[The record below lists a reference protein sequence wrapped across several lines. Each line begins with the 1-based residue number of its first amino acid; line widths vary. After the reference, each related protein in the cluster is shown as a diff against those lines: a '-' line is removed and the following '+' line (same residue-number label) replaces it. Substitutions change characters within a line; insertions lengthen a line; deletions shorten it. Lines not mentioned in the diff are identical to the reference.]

1 MRARRGPA
9 LVLLAVLAVLLQ
21 STVLARLPL
30 PGAAP
35 DLLVAAVVAVG
46 LLAGPRP
53 AMAAGFGAGLL
64 ADLAGDAELGRTALV
79 LVVVGYLA
87 GRLQGDADGSAL
99 LPVLVTGA
107 LTALAVLLHAGEGVL
122 LSDPRVSGGAL
133 WRSLVS
139 TVPYSALLSLVVFPP
154 VGALLRRVD
163 RRP

>member
-1 MRARRGPA
+1 MRRGPV

-35 DLLVAAVVAVG
+35 DLLVAVGVA
-46 LLAGPRP
+46 
-53 AMAAGFGAGLL
+53 
-64 ADLAGDAELGRTALV
+64 
-79 LVVVGYLA
+79 
-87 GRLQGDADGSAL
+87 LQ
-99 LPVLVTGA
+99 PVLVTGA
-107 LTALAVLLHAGEGVL
+107 LTVLAVLLHAGEGVL

-133 WRSLVS
+133 SRSLVS

-163 RRP
+163 RRR